1 MYDIRFKGKAK
12 KKFKKFLQRLSP
24 NVKAKIKNT
33 LHNYPYPSPTHGD
46 TLCKVERKGL
56 LYGIEPTG
64 GDRILY
70 DIITIEDNKKIV
82 LVHSVGNDDEEIR
95 YLKKY
100 AK

>member
-12 KKFKKFLQRLSP
+12 KKFKNLLQRLSP
-24 NVKAKIKNT
+24 KVKTKAKDTPSND
-33 LHNYPYPSPTHGD
+33 PYPSPTHGE
-46 TLCKVERKGL
+46 TLCKVERKGV

-70 DIITIEDNKKIV
+70 DIISLENDKKII
-82 LVHSVGNDDEEIR
+82 LVHFVGNDDEEIR

>member
-1 MYDIRFKGKAK
+1 MYDVRFKGKAK
-12 KKFKKFLQRLSP
+12 KKFKNLLQRLSP
-24 NVKAKIKNT
+24 NVKAKVKNT
-33 LHNYPYPSPTHGD
+33 LSNYPYPSPTHGE

-70 DIITIEDNKKIV
+70 DIISLEDNTKII
-82 LVHSVGNDDEEIR
+82 LIHFVGNDDEEIR

>member
-1 MYDIRFKGKAK
+1 MYDVRFKGKAK
-12 KKFKKFLQRLSP
+12 KKFKNFLERLSP
-24 NVKAKIKNT
+24 KVKAKIKNT
-33 LHNYPYPSPTHGD
+33 LQNYPYPSPTYGD

-70 DIITIEDNKKIV
+70 DIIGVENNKKII
-82 LVHSVGNDDEEIR
+82 LIHSVGNDDEEIR

>member
-12 KKFKKFLQRLSP
+12 KKFKNLLQRLSP
-24 NVKAKIKNT
+24 KVKDT
-33 LHNYPYPSPTHGD
+33 LSNDPYPSPTHGE
-46 TLCKVERKGL
+46 TLCKVERKGV

-70 DIITIEDNKKIV
+70 DIISLENDKKII
-82 LVHSVGNDDEEIR
+82 LVHFVGNDDEEIR